1 MSRQILVV
9 AAVGASAV
17 AAHQARAQQMPT
29 PPRSVATA
37 DTLRLDLARSVEI
50 ALKNATPV
58 QLGTDTVRLSG
69 IALLESYGRFLPN
82 VSTSI
87 GGFDQR
93 GLSLLSGT
101 ALVASDA
108 QFYGMQYTLS
118 TSMNLFNGFRDREHM
133 RAMVGTRDAA
143 SNSLDRARQQVSFD
157 VAQSFYQL
165 VLDRRLASVAD
176 ANLALSKA
184 REDLLTEQVAAGT
197 KAPPDLYRQQ
207 AQARADEVAVID
219 AKNRVDNDE
228 NALLIRLR
236 LDPKRGYSFIEP
248 PADTAR
254 LASSDLDLAALNG
267 QARRARPDLLAAR
280 NRVTTDEHEIRA
292 AHGEFLPQIALRF
305 DYVGSGRVFGRE
317 LVDGKDQLTIDQRSV
332 GSQLGDQRYGLLSL
346 AASWNLF
353 DGYRARFDVERAS
366 VAADRDRLNVE
377 DLQLR
382 IGGELEAAVGN
393 YRAADQKLVATAA
406 AVDAAQ
412 QAFDA
417 VSGRYDVGLA
427 SVVDV
432 LTAQTALSQARAL
445 REQAIAN
452 MALQKAV
459 LRYASGR
466 SPVTTP

>member
-1 MSRQILVV
+1 MK
-9 AAVGASAV
+9 G
-17 AAHQARAQQMPT
+17 
-29 PPRSVATA
+29 
-37 DTLRLDLARSVEI
+37 DTLQLDLNGSIDI
-50 ALKNATPV
+50 ALQNATPV

-82 VSTSI
+82 VSTTV

-93 GLSLLSGT
+93 GLSLLSST
-101 ALVASDA
+101 SLVAADA
-108 QFYGMQYTLS
+108 QFYGLAYQLS
-118 TSMNLFNGFRDREHM
+118 ASVNLFNGFRDREHM
-133 RAMVGTRDAA
+133 RAMLSARDAA
-143 SNSLDRARQQVSFD
+143 SNSLDRAKQQVSFD
-157 VAQSFYQL
+157 VAQSFYQV

-176 ANLALSKA
+176 ANLALSKG
-184 REDLLTEQVAAGT
+184 REEQLTEQVRVGT

-228 NALLIRLR
+228 DALLIRLR
-236 LDPKRGYSFIEP
+236 LDRRNAFAIVEP
-248 PADTAR
+248 APDTTR
-254 LASSDLDLAALNG
+254 LDATSLDITALDH
-267 QARRARPDLLAAR
+267 QALRARPDLLAAR
-280 NRVTTDEHEIRA
+280 NRITADAHEMQS
-292 AHGEFLPQIALRF
+292 AHGEFLPQLALRF

-317 LVDGKDQLTIDQRSV
+317 LVGGKDQLNIDQRSV
-332 GSQLGDQRYGLLSL
+332 GSQLGDQRYGVLSL
-346 AASWNLF
+346 GASWNLF
-353 DGYRARFDVERAS
+353 DGYRAKFDVERAA

-382 IGGELEAAVGN
+382 IGNELATAIGN

-427 SVVDV
+427 SVFDV
-432 LTAQTALSQARAL
+432 LTAQTALTQARAL
-445 REQAIAN
+445 REQSIAN

-459 LRYASGR
+459 LRYTSGQ
-466 SPVTTP
+466 SPIK